1 MRSVRAV
8 FIKQG
13 LDMRRNPTTLI
24 QFLVFPVVAFVFT
37 VVVARPNPDIPD
49 MMFVTMFAAIFA
61 GMSVTVTMAS
71 VIAEDRERGSCKFL
85 TMAGVKPQQYLL
97 GVGGFVASVGL
108 VIALVFA
115 VMSGFT
121 GTLFVRF
128 WGVIALGVV
137 TSTVLGATLG
147 ILARNQQAATA
158 IVMPIALVLAFG
170 PMLAQFNQ
178 SVAKLF
184 SVFYTQQVSVLANDP
199 GAGFANDSGAG
210 LARPLFVIVAN
221 LAVLLVLFLL
231 AYRARGL
238 R

>member
-1 MRSVRAV
+1 MRNIGAV

-13 LDMRRNPTTLI
+13 LDMRRNPMTLI

-37 VVVARPNPDIPD
+37 VMVARPNPDIPD

-61 GMSVTVTMAS
+61 GMSVTVTIAS
-71 VIAEDRERGSCKFL
+71 VVAEDRERRSCKFL

-97 GVGGFVASVGL
+97 GVGGFIALVGL
-108 VIALVFA
+108 VIALTFA

-121 GTLFVRF
+121 GAQFVRF

-158 IVMPIALVLAFG
+158 IAMPVAMVLGFG
-170 PMLAQFNQ
+170 PMLAQFSP
-178 SVAKLF
+178 SVARVF

-199 GAGFANDSGAG
+199 TAS
-210 LARPLFVIVAN
+210 LTRPLLVIAANFVALLALFVA
-221 LAVLLVLFLL
+221 

-238 R
+238 K